1 MKRTKKE
8 LKERKAKA
16 AEIAAMY
23 ATVANGGRMQ
33 KNIGKNYPGLISWIE
48 DEGPTLNCDLSY
60 FRAIPAPKKP

>member
-8 LKERKAKA
+8 LAERKAAA

-33 KNIGKNYPGLISWIE
+33 EKYGGEWVSSN
-48 DEGPTLNCDLSY
+48 GPNLSNKLSH
-60 FRAIPAPKKP
+60 FRAIPAPAKKQ